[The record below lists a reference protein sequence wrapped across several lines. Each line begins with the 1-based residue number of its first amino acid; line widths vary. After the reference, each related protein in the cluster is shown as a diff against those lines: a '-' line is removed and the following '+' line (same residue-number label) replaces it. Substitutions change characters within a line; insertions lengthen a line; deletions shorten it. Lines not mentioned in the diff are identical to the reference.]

1 MTYAS
6 LLSGCHR
13 GFAAGRHDLRFHSH
27 RGFAAG
33 RHA

>member
-1 MTYAS
+1 MTCAS
-6 LLSGCHR
+6 LLIVGLLQVVM
-13 GFAAGRHDLRFHSH
+13 HDLRFPSH